1 MLRSV
6 RMATMGECAGA
17 ILIAASVGVGA
28 AAADDKWQLTV
39 TNSGDIP
46 VKVVVLDA
54 ASFKDITDSRS
65 PEFIPKGSG
74 TVKVKQKGSYHVE
87 VFAKGDPQPC
97 WKQRG
102 FSASTSSVTVR
113 CDHTMTK
120 APTAETP
127 NVHGGPP
134 QGGGQPPSSSGSS
147 LGNGQPPKTPVL
159 YPQPSG
165 KCSMTEIRSDGTCP
179 PKAVN
184 DDLGNPKPGAPVRTD
199 KPLDTTPVPPG
210 KPAKPAPVVVQ
221 EKLHLP
227 CPPGAPEDPKDSK
240 GDKSGV
246 SDGKA
251 GGLNCTTNV
260 GGGKK

>member
-6 RMATMGECAGA
+6 RMATMAGCAGA

-87 VFAKGDPQPC
+87 VFAKGDVQPC

-113 CDHTMTK
+113 CDHTMT
-120 APTAETP
+120 TAATP
-127 NVHGGPP
+127 SVHGGPP
-134 QGGGQPPSSSGSS
+134 QGGGQPPSTSGSS
-147 LGNGQPPKTPVL
+147 SGNGQPPKTPVL

-179 PKAVN
+179 PKAAN
-184 DDLGNPKPGAPVRTD
+184 EDFGKPKPG
-199 KPLDTTPVPPG
+199 PVPTG
-210 KPAKPAPVVVQ
+210 TVVDTKPIPKKPEQNNPVDRVCPKGW
-221 EKLHLP
+221 KLQWDGTIWSCQKGDNP
-227 CPPGAPEDPKDSK
+227 DGGDRPIPPTTDIDPKDP
-240 GDKSGV
+240 
-246 SDGKA
+246 
-251 GGLNCTTNV
+251 NRR
-260 GGGKK
+260 